1 MTKTAPDG
9 VYIYGITAAGRA
21 KSFAAPGIGE
31 RGDKLYAICSAG
43 LAAVVSDSP
52 VVKYSVSR
60 ENMLAH
66 ERAVEEVM
74 KEQTVLPARFCTIAA
89 DGETVK
95 KILAKEQARFAD
107 LLKKM
112 EGKREL
118 GLKAVFREEFIY
130 KDILAKH
137 DAIRQLK
144 EALISQPPAKTH
156 QQRMAVGEMVEQALV
171 SAREKYQE
179 AILDILRP
187 LAEDVKINN
196 DYGERMLLNAAFLV
210 KKDKEA
216 AFDHQ
221 VNVLGEKYTGKI
233 KFIYV
238 GPLPPFNF
246 VNLVIETAGYN

>member
-1 MTKTAPDG
+1 MTKTAPEG
-9 VYIYGITAAGRA
+9 VYIYGIIAAGRA
-21 KSFAAPGIGE
+21 KTFAVPGIGE
-31 RGDKLYAICSAG
+31 RGDKLYAICSDG

-66 ERAVEEVM
+66 AKAVEEVM
-74 KEQTVLPARFCTIAA
+74 KEQTILPARFGTIAE
-89 DGETVK
+89 DGEKVK

-107 LLKKM
+107 LLKNM

-144 EALISQPPAKTH
+144 ETLSSQPPAKTYY
-156 QQRMAVGEMVEQALV
+156 QRMEVGRMVEQALA
-171 SAREKYQE
+171 STKKKYQE
-179 AILDILRP
+179 DILDILRP

-210 KKDKEA
+210 NRDNEA
-216 AFDHQ
+216 PFDHQ
-221 VNVLGEKYTGKI
+221 VNVLGEKYTGQI

-246 VNLVIETAGYN
+246 VNLVIETGGYN